1 MASSGSLEAKDETS
15 REIEPGPSG
24 FLNMRSGGAQKTRS
38 CLLTSCISCTENPGG
53 VSDAFDF

>member
-15 REIEPGPSG
+15 RETKPGPSG

-38 CLLTSCISCTENPGG
+38 CLLTSCTENPGG

>member
-38 CLLTSCISCTENPGG
+38 CLLTS
-53 VSDAFDF
+53 